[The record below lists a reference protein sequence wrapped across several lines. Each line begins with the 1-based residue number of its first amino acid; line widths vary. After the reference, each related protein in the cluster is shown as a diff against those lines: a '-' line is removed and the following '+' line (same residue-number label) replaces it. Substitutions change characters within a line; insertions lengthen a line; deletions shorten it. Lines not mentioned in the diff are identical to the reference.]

1 MHIPSWE
8 KVCLPKKLGGIG
20 FREGKKWNIALMVKY
35 LWAISSKHD
44 NLWVRWIDAIYLK
57 GQSIWTIN
65 FQQDASWYFKKL
77 LRLCSIIGED
87 DVKAAVRRGKFH
99 SKLFYVSFVQVP
111 TVEYAKNIWNRLILP
126 KHRFIGWQ
134 LVNEQLLTRDNI
146 SIFIEIPNENC
157 PVCGTERETHS
168 HLFYSC
174 YLTQKIIKEI
184 MSWCGYFSWPNNI
197 RKWLSRPSNNVR
209 EQVLNVIVLAILYA
223 VWTNRNSC
231 VFELKCKL
239 GKIVSKEVKSTVK
252 LRFLNCNSRRNEP
265 LFNYIINVM
274 ESW

>member
-8 KVCLPKKLGGIG
+8 KACLPNKLGGIG
-20 FREGKKWNIALMVKY
+20 FREGKKWNIALMAKY
-35 LWAISSKHD
+35 FWDVSNKQD

-57 GQSIWTIN
+57 GRSIWTVN

-77 LRLCSIIGED
+77 LRLCSIIGDD
-87 DVKAAVRRGKFH
+87 DVKAAVRRV
-99 SKLFYVSFVQVP
+99 L
-111 TVEYAKNIWNRLILP
+111 TDNYAKNIWNRLILP

-134 LVNEQLLTRDNI
+134 LVNEKLLTRDNI
-146 SIFIEIPNENC
+146 SRFIVIPNENC

-174 YLTQKIIKEI
+174 CLTQKIIKEI

-197 RKWLSRPSNNVR
+197 RQWLSRPSNNVR
-209 EQVLNVIVLAILYA
+209 EHMLNAIVLATLYA

-231 VFELKCKL
+231 VFEQECKL
-239 GKIVSKEVKSTVK
+239 AEIASKEVKSTVK
-252 LRFLNCNSRRNEP
+252 LRFLSCNSRRNEP
-265 LFNYIINVM
+265 LFDYIVNVM
-274 ESW
+274 DSW